1 MKLLPPALVALALTG
16 VAFAQTSTPP
26 PTPPPADV
34 ATPPPAPEPPPPPPA
49 PRASRLIYG
58 GGVGLSFGDVD
69 YIEIAPMIGFKVTP
83 KTHLGVSLLYRYRD
97 DNNYDVTTS
106 DYGGSVFARYFP
118 FGGFFVQGEY
128 EWVNYEYAYLGGSS
142 DRQVD
147 SNALAGGGFSQAMG
161 AHASFYVS
169 GMYNFSYDGN
179 DPYEPYDSPW
189 VFRVGVGFG
198 F

>member
-1 MKLLPPALVALALTG
+1 
-16 VAFAQTSTPP
+16 
-26 PTPPPADV
+26 
-34 ATPPPAPEPPPPPPA
+34 
-49 PRASRLIYG
+49 LIYG

-83 KTHLGVSLLYRYRD
+83 RTHLGVSLLYRYRD
-97 DNNYDVTTS
+97 DNNYDVTTN

-118 FGGFFVQGEY
+118 FGGFFIQGEY
-128 EWVNYEYAYLGGSS
+128 EWVSYEYAYLGGPN

-147 SNALAGGGFSQAMG
+147 SNALAGGGFSQSMG
-161 AHASFYVS
+161 GHASFYFS